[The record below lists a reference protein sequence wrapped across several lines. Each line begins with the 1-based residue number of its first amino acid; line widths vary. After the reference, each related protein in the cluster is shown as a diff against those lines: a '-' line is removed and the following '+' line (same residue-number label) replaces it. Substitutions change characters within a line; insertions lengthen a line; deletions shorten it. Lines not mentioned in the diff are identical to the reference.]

1 MRGEGA
7 VQIPAMNTD
16 LYRLVVRKG
25 YRLELPSTKTI

>member
-25 YRLELPSTKTI
+25 YRLESNLY